1 MSRRSYWT
9 AAVLKSQATHPQG
22 AAQPDLSMPQV
33 SANGISPAA
42 NPVDTTAGCR
52 AVAVPSSGVVNMYRM
67 CSPAARADPSN
78 DSVGCKGGAQ
88 ADPGAVIAAAAVNGG
103 DAMVRQQTKHR
114 LSVAT
119 DAGEMRMTPKADR
132 GQGGSPP
139 QQQDLSQS
147 VQTDSG
153 DVPTQSTSH
162 QLNAQAHA
170 QAQQQ
175 YHAGSIQPVS
185 TSSLAQP
192 GSPRAHSQ
200 ACHKQLGIPLA
211 APLMQSACPPPPAE
225 GSGHHL
231 QSQAL
236 VGTAMSPPHTARVN
250 QLRTNSPA
258 QHFALLHG
266 HPLEHVDTAGSS
278 NVRGMLAASLGS
290 LNSSTLPVQIGP
302 LQHCSSSM
310 GNMGR
315 GLAETTGGIADVT
328 RRSGDGAAVPL
339 QLAGAACAAPVPYWH
354 ITAPDG
360 AAYKRHMS
368 EAEEA
373 QTAQAACG
381 RPSQHAQWNEKQQCD
396 TAERNE
402 QQQYDAAQ
410 SSLPHASTVH
420 IPAHGL
426 NVNIDTAS
434 GGVDLGDQ
442 PDGGFHV
449 SKKVRRSNEDRA

>member
-1 MSRRSYWT
+1 
-9 AAVLKSQATHPQG
+9 
-22 AAQPDLSMPQV
+22 MPQV
-33 SANGISPAA
+33 SANGISPGA

-67 CSPAARADPSN
+67 CSPTARADPSN
-78 DSVGCKGGAQ
+78 DSVRCKGGAQ

-103 DAMVRQQTKHR
+103 DAMVWQQTKHR

-119 DAGEMRMTPKADR
+119 DTGEMRMTPEADR

-153 DVPTQSTSH
+153 NVSTWSTSH
-162 QLNAQAHA
+162 QLHRQAWA

-175 YHAGSIQPVS
+175 YHALPMQPVS
-185 TSSLAQP
+185 TSSSVQP
-192 GSPRAHSQ
+192 VSPHAHSQ

-211 APLMQSACPPPPAE
+211 APLMQSACPLSSAE
-225 GSGHHL
+225 GSGHYL
-231 QSQAL
+231 QSQAP
-236 VGTAMSPPHTARVN
+236 VVTSGSPPHTARLN

-278 NVRGMLAASLGS
+278 NVRGLLAASAGS

-302 LQHCSSSM
+302 LQQCSSSI
-310 GNMGR
+310 GNMGS
-315 GLAETTGGIADVT
+315 GLAETTSGIPEFT

-339 QLAGAACAAPVPYWH
+339 QLAGAACAAPVPCWH
-354 ITAPDG
+354 IKAPEG
-360 AAYKRHMS
+360 AAYDQHMA

-373 QTAQAACG
+373 HTAQAPCG
-381 RPSQHAQWNEKQQCD
+381 RPSQQAQWNEKQQ
-396 TAERNE
+396 
-402 QQQYDAAQ
+402 YDAAQ
-410 SSLPHASTVH
+410 WNEKQQFDAAQSPLPHPSTIH
-420 IPAHGL
+420 KPAHGL
-426 NVNIDTAS
+426 NVNIDIAS
-434 GGVDLGDQ
+434 NDMDLGDQ
-442 PDGGFHV
+442 PDRGFHV
-449 SKKVRRSNEDRA
+449 NKKVRRSNEDRA